1 MPVPLCSLS
10 LSALSLL
17 PLSLSPSLSV
27 SLYHSLGSDRTHAMD
42 SDGTQSGSDSPHDPC
57 KMFIGG
63 LSWQTTQEGLKD
75 YFCKFGEVKESMV
88 MRDPVTKRSR
98 GFGFVTFAD
107 QAGVDKV
114 LAQTR
119 HELDSKTIDPK
130 VAFPRRAQPK
140 LVTRTKK
147 IFVGGL
153 SVNTTIDDV
162 KQYFDQFGKVDDAM
176 LMFDK
181 TTNRHRGFGFVTFEN
196 EDVVEKVCEIHFHE
210 INNKMVECKKAQP
223 KEVMSPAGSS
233 RGRAR
238 VMPYGMDAFMLG
250 IGMLGYPGFQ
260 AATYTGRSY
269 TSITPGYTYQFPEF
283 HLERTPLLT
292 SPHPP
297 ELTAIPLTAYN
308 PMAAAAAAAAVVR
321 GSAPSRSAGF
331 LSTSSPGP
339 MAELYGTAS
348 QESTV
353 SSYISAASPAPSTG
367 FSHSLGGPLIA
378 TAFTNG
384 YH

>member
-1 MPVPLCSLS
+1 METAARPGRCNPSTRLYNMAVFNRSRLCSFCFFLFIVILFLFFLAKVPCCS
-10 LSALSLL
+10 HL
-17 PLSLSPSLSV
+17 LSPVLLIFQQNV
-27 SLYHSLGSDRTHAMD
+27 HRGPQLADDA
-42 SDGTQSGSDSPHDPC
+42 
-57 KMFIGG
+57 
-63 LSWQTTQEGLKD
+63 
-75 YFCKFGEVKESMV
+75 
-88 MRDPVTKRSR
+88 R
-98 GFGFVTFAD
+98 GFGFVTYVD

-114 LAQTR
+114 LAQNR

-153 SVNTTIDDV
+153 SVNTTIEDV

-181 TTNRHRGFGFVTFEN
+181 TTNRHRGFGFVTFES

-223 KEVMSPAGSS
+223 KEVMSPTGSA
-233 RGRAR
+233 RGRSR

-260 AATYTGRSY
+260 TATYASRSY
-269 TSITPGYTYQFPEF
+269 TGITPGYTYQFPEF

-292 SPHPP
+292 SSHPP
-297 ELTAIPLTAYN
+297 EIAAIPLTAYG
-308 PMAAAAAAAAVVR
+308 PMAAAAAAAVVR
-321 GSAPSRSAGF
+321 GSTPSRTAGF
-331 LSTSSPGP
+331 LGTSSPGP
-339 MAELYGTAS
+339 MADLYAAANQDSG
-348 QESTV
+348 V

-367 FSHSLGGPLIA
+367 FGHGLGGPLIA